1 MNFFLSEYGVK
12 TLCGTKMHFK
22 IQFNSLS
29 NSNFVIKLDRFLF
42 PNHLSKRIW
51 WVITPPLRWQ
61 MSYFFMVIKKQVFK
75 QGSSMA
81 ASGNEFYPIQNQTKP
96 KARENNFGKYFNYSH
111 RFGIILKL
119 YNTEFKS
126 FKNFVFSFFILISY
140 FWGEHQDLFH
150 SHHKNK

>member
-1 MNFFLSEYGVK
+1 MR
-12 TLCGTKMHFK
+12 
-22 IQFNSLS
+22 
-29 NSNFVIKLDRFLF
+29 D
-42 PNHLSKRIW
+42 P
-51 WVITPPLRWQ
+51 PPLRWQ

-75 QGSSMA
+75 QGSTMA

-140 FWGEHQDLFH
+140 F
-150 SHHKNK
+150 